1 MFAQASG
8 QGFAGPIPEP
18 STYAMLVAGLTLV
31 GLRARR
37 KEAKAGQ

>member
-1 MFAQASG
+1 
-8 QGFAGPIPEP
+8 
-18 STYAMLVAGLTLV
+18 MLVAGLTLV